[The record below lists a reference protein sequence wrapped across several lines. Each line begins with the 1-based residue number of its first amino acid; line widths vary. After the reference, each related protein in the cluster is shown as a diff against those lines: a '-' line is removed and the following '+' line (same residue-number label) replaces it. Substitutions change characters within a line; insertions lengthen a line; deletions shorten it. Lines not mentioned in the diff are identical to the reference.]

1 MRRIRE
7 NLRQRFGDGLGHKA
21 ISHRVGAAPSMVR
34 ETLRR
39 VAAAE
44 LSWPLGEDVSDA
56 VLEVA
61 LYRVAGIKTGHRRCP
76 EPYWPAVH
84 RELKRKHVTLQI
96 VWDEYIAEHPDGY
109 RYSWFCDLYR
119 GWSAKLPVTMRQSHA
134 GGDKLFVDYA
144 GDSA

>member
-1 MRRIRE
+1 MRRVRKI
-7 NLRQRFGDGLGHKA
+7 LRYRYGNGLGHKA
-21 ISHRVGAAPSMVR
+21 ISHSMSAAPSTVR

-56 VLEVA
+56 VLEAA
-61 LYRVAGIKTGHRRCP
+61 LYRPAGIKTEHRRCP
-76 EPYWPAVH
+76 GPNWPAVH

-109 RYSWFCDLYR
+109 RYSRFCDLYR
-119 GWSAKLPVTMRQSHA
+119 GWAAKLASALLARAMAP
-134 GGDKLFVDYA
+134 LFRP
-144 GDSA
+144 SFSLL